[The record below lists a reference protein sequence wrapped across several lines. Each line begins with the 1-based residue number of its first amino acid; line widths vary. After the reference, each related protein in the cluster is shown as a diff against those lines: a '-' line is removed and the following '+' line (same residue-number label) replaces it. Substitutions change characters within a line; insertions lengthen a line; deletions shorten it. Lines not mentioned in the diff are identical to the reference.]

1 MASDAVRPNSTST
14 RLDSSS
20 EKPVELACAWTVGE
34 RVNRRD
40 DEHGASRRCISG
52 TRRAWVQAARGATPA
67 GFDRRPSTRSG
78 HPEPAEVRR
87 ILPRGPAG
95 NPPSLA
101 TAPLN
106 EATCRAGPRGRLGA
120 GRPAVWE
127 IACVARGGV
136 VSYSY
141 KDEYAKTPVVGAPAR
156 AGSRHDAPR
165 QPVGHHPHLW
175 AACLPLPPRPAART
189 PYLLDVPHPG
199 GPLQRALCA
208 GRGARA
214 LSAGGR
220 GLGSGL
226 GGGDPARAAQPRAD
240 RACPAGAR
248 TPGA

>member
-1 MASDAVRPNSTST
+1 MTIET
-14 RLDSSS
+14 RVTGS
-20 EKPVELACAWTVGE
+20 VGL
-34 RVNRRD
+34 VW
-40 DEHGASRRCISG
+40 
-52 TRRAWVQAARGATPA
+52 TRRLFNNRPTPSA
-67 GFDRRPSTRSG
+67 PTMPIGR
-78 HPEPAEVRR
+78 
-87 ILPRGPAG
+87 PRGPAG

-106 EATCRAGPRGRLGA
+106 EATCRAGPRGRPGA

>member
-1 MASDAVRPNSTST
+1 MLT
-14 RLDSSS
+14 RQY
-20 EKPVELACAWTVGE
+20 VVNGE
-34 RVNRRD
+34 RRSFTLLRPTGD
-40 DEHGASRRCISG
+40 
-52 TRRAWVQAARGATPA
+52 TQAQDTLRETLLAVFADHVSNP
-67 GFDRRPSTRSG
+67 
-78 HPEPAEVRR
+78 V
-87 ILPRGPAG
+87 AG

-106 EATCRAGPRGRLGA
+106 EATCRAGPRGRRGERRGCRPGA

>member
-1 MASDAVRPNSTST
+1 MFSSTYAP
-14 RLDSSS
+14 R
-20 EKPVELACAWTVGE
+20 
-34 RVNRRD
+34 
-40 DEHGASRRCISG
+40 
-52 TRRAWVQAARGATPA
+52 RGAEGETWA
-67 GFDRRPSTRSG
+67 
-78 HPEPAEVRR
+78 
-87 ILPRGPAG
+87 RGPAG

-106 EATCRAGPRGRLGA
+106 EATCRAGPRGRRGERRGCRPGA

-141 KDEYAKTPVVGAPAR
+141 KDEYDKTPVVGAPAR

-208 GRGARA
+208 GRGTRA